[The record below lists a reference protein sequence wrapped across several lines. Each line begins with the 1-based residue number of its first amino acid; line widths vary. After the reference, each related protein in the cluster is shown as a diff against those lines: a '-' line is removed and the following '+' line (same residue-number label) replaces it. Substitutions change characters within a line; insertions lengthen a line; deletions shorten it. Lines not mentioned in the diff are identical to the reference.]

1 MSILKNSDG
10 QLFLCGQGGAGKS
23 RSVKGPSDEALEH
36 LLMGS
41 ELSGVRTRGVLQQDT
56 PPYTEVA
63 LSSATQKGS
72 V

>member
-36 LLMGS
+36 LLMGYP
-41 ELSGVRTRGVLQQDT
+41 L
-56 PPYTEVA
+56 PYTEVA